1 MPWKIQYSSYEE
13 PQGKSLNNKKKKT
26 NIFFNFPS
34 IQEMNPP
41 GLLSRGAFQ
50 GKGKIF
56 REGDSSNSL

>member
-34 IQEMNPP
+34 IQEMTLYKKYYPP
-41 GLLSRGAFQ
+41 LDEL
-50 GKGKIF
+50 
-56 REGDSSNSL
+56 DS